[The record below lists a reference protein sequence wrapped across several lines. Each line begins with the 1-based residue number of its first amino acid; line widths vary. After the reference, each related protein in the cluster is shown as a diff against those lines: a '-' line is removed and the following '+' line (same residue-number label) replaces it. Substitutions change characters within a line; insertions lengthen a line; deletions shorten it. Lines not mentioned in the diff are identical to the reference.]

1 MFKANFEMHK
11 TVPELNYLL
20 KEVEKRFGRRL
31 STSADYEVLSIVIEH
46 ESGELVSASTL
57 KRLWGY
63 VALKPSPRL
72 STLDVLARYIGKRDF
87 LSFRQSLQESKA
99 DVSCFFS
106 TKAAYSSELE
116 KGAELL
122 IGWNP
127 NRLVRLRH
135 NGNGTFTVI
144 QSENSKLIVGDQF
157 QAESF
162 MVGYPLY
169 IARILRNGEYT
180 LPYIAGTKDGLN
192 RVDVIQKDE
201 SQ

>member
-1 MFKANFEMHK
+1 MHK

-135 NGNGTFTVI
+135 NGNSMFTVLE
-144 QSENSKLIVGDQF
+144 SENSKLVVGDQF